1 MAKKTGL
8 KTASADKTVWSATP
22 TPFLADGALDLASL
36 DKVIDQHLRLGV
48 TGLFMAGTCGEG
60 PLMLNAQRDELVKAT
75 RRLAGQRLHIAVQVS
90 DTSAARVRDNIARA
104 QDAGADS
111 VVIAPPWLM
120 RFATKGFVRRYF
132 TEPMESATL
141 PVGVYV
147 LKQPADSALDLALW
161 TEIASHP
168 KVSYIKDSSSTP
180 EYMKAF
186 LAIKAKRPALLL
198 ETGDEFDVVN
208 YAASGY
214 DGCLLGT
221 GILIGKLIR
230 EALNALAAGD
240 RPAAEAWQKRSNEFL
255 WDLFARD
262 ISIWMGGLKYALR
275 RLGIFS
281 TEFMHLD
288 YSITMADRKRID
300 AALERERRFIR
311 PE

>member
-1 MAKKTGL
+1 
-8 KTASADKTVWSATP
+8 
-22 TPFLADGALDLASL
+22 
-36 DKVIDQHLRLGV
+36 
-48 TGLFMAGTCGEG
+48 MAGTCGEG
-60 PLMLNAQRDELVKAT
+60 PFMPNAQRDELVRAT
-75 RRLAGQRLHIAVQVS
+75 RRLAGKRLHIAVQVS

-104 QDAGADS
+104 EDAGADS
-111 VVIAPPWLM
+111 VVIAAPWLM
-120 RFATKGFVRRYF
+120 HFATKEFIRRYF

-147 LKQPADSALDLALW
+147 LKQPADSALDPALW

-168 KVSYIKDSSSTP
+168 KVSYIKDSSSEP
-180 EYMKAF
+180 ENMKAF
-186 LAIKAKRPALLL
+186 VALKAKRPALLL
-198 ETGDEFDVVN
+198 ETGNEFNVVN

-230 EALNALAAGD
+230 QALDALAAGD
-240 RPAAEAWQKRSNEFL
+240 RPAADAWQKRSNEFL

-262 ISIWMGGLKYALR
+262 ISLWMGGLKYALR

-288 YSITMADRKRID
+288 YPITAADRKRID
-300 AALERERRFIR
+300 AALERERQFIR

>member
-1 MAKKTGL
+1 MAKKTGV
-8 KTASADKTVWSATP
+8 KRKSADKTIWSATP

-48 TGLFMAGTCGEG
+48 TGLFMAGSCGEG
-60 PLMLNAQRDELVKAT
+60 PLMLNAQRDELVRAT
-75 RRLAGQRLHIAVQVS
+75 RRLAGKRLHIAVQVS

-104 QDAGADS
+104 EDAGADS

-120 RFATKGFVRRYF
+120 RFATEGFVRRYF
-132 TEPMESATL
+132 TEPMEAATL

-147 LKQPADSALDLALW
+147 LKQPADSVLDLALW

-180 EYMKAF
+180 EYRKAF
-186 LAIKAKRPALLL
+186 VALKTKRPALLL

-221 GILIGKLIR
+221 GILIGGLIR
-230 EALNALAAGD
+230 QALDALVAGD
-240 RPAAEAWQKRSNEFL
+240 RPAADAWQKRSNEFL

-262 ISIWMGGLKYALR
+262 ISLWMGGLKYALH
-275 RLGIFS
+275 RLGIFR

-288 YSITMADRKRID
+288 YPITTADRKRID
-300 AALERERRFIR
+300 AALERERPYIR

>member
-1 MAKKTGL
+1 MAKKTGS
-8 KTASADKTVWSATP
+8 KTKSADKIIWSATP

-48 TGLFMAGTCGEG
+48 TGLFMAGSCGEG
-60 PLMLNAQRDELVKAT
+60 PFMPNAQRDELVRAT
-75 RRLAGQRLHIAVQVS
+75 RRLAGKRLHIAVQVS

-104 QDAGADS
+104 EDAGADS
-111 VVIAPPWLM
+111 VVIAAPWLM
-120 RFATKGFVRRYF
+120 HFATKEFIRRYF

-147 LKQPADSALDLALW
+147 LKQPADSALDPALW

-168 KVSYIKDSSSTP
+168 KVSYIKDSSSEP
-180 EYMKAF
+180 ENMKAF
-186 LAIKAKRPALLL
+186 VALKAKRPALLL
-198 ETGDEFDVVN
+198 ETGNEFNVVN

-230 EALNALAAGD
+230 QALDALAAGD
-240 RPAAEAWQKRSNEFL
+240 RPAADAWQKRSNEFL

-262 ISIWMGGLKYALR
+262 ISLWMGGLKYALR

-288 YSITMADRKRID
+288 YPITAADRKRID
-300 AALERERRFIR
+300 AALERERQYIR